1 MIGAVVDKVL
11 KEMGD
16 AKNEGMKA
24 ADDYINADTGL
35 LMCGQCHTKKQKKIS
50 FLGEERIVCC
60 LCRCAAE
67 EMEREREKHRAEEEL
82 QRIQQMKS
90 AGLQDKTFYNY
101 TFERCDASQENAV
114 YARRY
119 VGHFSEMAQ
128 TGQGLLFWG
137 NVGTGK
143 TFLAGCIANALL
155 EQKIPVLMTSF
166 PKILN
171 ALGGLYSAERNEYLA
186 SLNRYT
192 LLVIDDMGIER
203 ESQYTIET
211 IYTVIDERY
220 KSGKPFI
227 ITTNIQLDALKNPQ
241 DVEHAR
247 IYDRIMERCMPI
259 FFGCKNYRS
268 ELGQGNRDAAKKILT
283 GETDTEKA

>member
-1 MIGAVVDKVL
+1 MIKAVVDEVPEEMENAT
-11 KEMGD
+11 KEGR
-16 AKNEGMKA
+16 KA
-24 ADDYINADTGL
+24 ADDYMDTETGL
-35 LMCGQCHTKKQKKIS
+35 LKCGKCHTKKQKKIS
-50 FLGEERIVCC
+50 FLGEERVVGC

-82 QRIQQMKS
+82 LRIRQMKS

-101 TFERCDASQENAV
+101 TFERCDASQGNAV
-114 YARRY
+114 YAKRY
-119 VGHFSEMAQ
+119 VEHFSEMAQ
-128 TGQGLLFWG
+128 SGQGLLLWG

-143 TFLAGCIANALL
+143 TFLAGCIANALI
-155 EQKIPVLMTSF
+155 EQKIPVLMTNF

-171 ALGGLYSAERNEYLA
+171 ALGGLYSSERNEYLA

-203 ESQYTIET
+203 ESPYTLET
-211 IYTVIDERY
+211 VYTVIDERY

-227 ITTNIQLDALKNPQ
+227 ITTNIQLDVLGNPQ
-241 DVEHAR
+241 DLEHAR

-259 FFGCKNYRS
+259 FFGGRNYRS
-268 ELGQGNRDAAKKILT
+268 ELGQGNRDTAKKILT
-283 GETDTEKA
+283 GANDTK

>member
-220 KSGKPFI
+220 KSG
-227 ITTNIQLDALKNPQ
+227 
-241 DVEHAR
+241 
-247 IYDRIMERCMPI
+247 
-259 FFGCKNYRS
+259 
-268 ELGQGNRDAAKKILT
+268 
-283 GETDTEKA
+283 